1 MLSGLRRTQMKEHLR
16 EYFKLLKFAKGQKF
30 WLFLAIVCMGI
41 TTLFEGISLGLIIPV
56 SDRVLTNKKIVIPGE
71 LPDFLSNVID
81 KLNSIEPVLFLKIIV
96 IFIPLIFLIKGIF
109 TFLQNYF
116 MNIVGQQVIY
126 EVRNRLFDKFHQLS
140 MNFYARKRMG
150 ELMSRITNDVGTITN
165 AISYALKDLLF
176 ESMKVT
182 VFAIL
187 AFYIGFKISWK
198 LPLVSFVLFPL
209 IMFPVIRLGKRIKKF
224 TKTMQ
229 EKMADLNSLMADT
242 IGGMYIVKA
251 FSRQNHEMR
260 RFRNINYG
268 YYKFTLKAIK
278 REITI
283 SPLTEFTATIGVVF
297 VLWVVGNEVISG
309 RVSFGI
315 FGAFMAYLMSM
326 VRPFKKLSN
335 VYAINQRAL
344 AASARIYEILEET
357 PQIEEKTDA
366 EDIKGIRNS
375 IEFKNVWFRYSTDD
389 DNVLKNINLKV
400 KKGDVVALVGPSG
413 AGKTTLVNLLPRF
426 YDPGAG
432 VVKID
437 QKDIKGFKI
446 EPLRRLISIVSQ
458 QTVLFHSSVGENIAY
473 GKEGATKKEIS
484 EAAKKA
490 HAYEFI
496 EKFPYKFNTIVGD
509 RGVKLSGGQ
518 KQRISIARAVLKNAP
533 ILILDEATSQLDSVS
548 EKFIKEALAVL
559 MKGKTTFVIAHR
571 LSTVEE
577 ADLIVVLDNGEII
590 ETGTHK
596 SLIASDTAYK
606 KLYQLQFNI

>member
-1 MLSGLRRTQMKEHLR
+1 
-16 EYFKLLKFAKGQKF
+16 
-30 WLFLAIVCMGI
+30 
-41 TTLFEGISLGLIIPV
+41 
-56 SDRVLTNKKIVIPGE
+56 
-71 LPDFLSNVID
+71 
-81 KLNSIEPVLFLKIIV
+81 
-96 IFIPLIFLIKGIF
+96 
-109 TFLQNYF
+109 
-116 MNIVGQQVIY
+116 
-126 EVRNRLFDKFHQLS
+126 
-140 MNFYARKRMG
+140 
-150 ELMSRITNDVGTITN
+150 
-165 AISYALKDLLF
+165 
-176 ESMKVT
+176 MKVT

-209 IMFPVIRLGKRIKKF
+209 IMFPVVRLGKRIKKF

-357 PQIEEKTDA
+357 PQIEEKKDA
-366 EDIKGIRNS
+366 EDIRGIRNS

-389 DNVLKNINLKV
+389 ENVLKNINLKV

-426 YDPGAG
+426 YDPETG
-432 VVKID
+432 VVKIG
-437 QKDIKGFKI
+437 QKDIKDFKI
-446 EPLRRLISIVSQ
+446 ESLRRLISIVSQ

-473 GKEGATKKEIS
+473 GKEGATKGEIT

-496 EKFPYKFNTIVGD
+496 EKFPYKFDTIVGD

>member
-1 MLSGLRRTQMKEHLR
+1 MKEHFK

-41 TTLFEGISLGLIIPV
+41 TTLFEGVSLGLIIPV

-71 LPDFLSNVID
+71 LPDFLSNFID

-96 IFIPLIFLIKGIF
+96 ISIPLIFLIKGIF

-116 MNIVGQQVIY
+116 MNIVGQGVIY

-176 ESMKVT
+176 ESMKVV
-182 VFAIL
+182 VFAVL

-198 LPLVSFVLFPL
+198 LPLVAFVLFPL

-260 RFRNINYG
+260 RFRDINYG

-326 VRPFKKLSN
+326 IRPFKKLSN
-335 VYAINQRAL
+335 VYAINQKAL

-357 PQIEEKTDA
+357 PQIEEKKGA
-366 EDIKGIRNS
+366 EEIKEIKNS
-375 IEFKNVWFRYSTDD
+375 IEFKNVWFRYSPDD
-389 DNVLKNINLKV
+389 ENVLKNINLKI

-426 YDPGAG
+426 YDPEKG

-437 QKDIKGFKI
+437 QKDIKDFKI

-473 GKEGATKKEIS
+473 GKEGASKEEIA

-496 EKFPYKFNTIVGD
+496 EKFPYKFDTIVGD

-518 KQRISIARAVLKNAP
+518 KQRISIARAILKNAP

-548 EKFIKEALAVL
+548 EKFIKEALALL
-559 MKGKTTFVIAHR
+559 MRGKTTFVIAHR

-577 ADLIVVLDNGEII
+577 ADLIVVLDNGEIV

-606 KLYQLQFNI
+606 RLYQLQFNI

>member
-1 MLSGLRRTQMKEHLR
+1 MKNYLK
-16 EYFKLLKFAKGQKF
+16 EYFKLVKFAKGQKI
-30 WLFLAIVCMGI
+30 WLLLAIICMGI
-41 TTLFEGISLGLIIPV
+41 TTLFEGVSLGMIIPI
-56 SDRVLTNKKIVIPGE
+56 SDRVLTNKEIVIPGQ
-71 LPDFLSNVID
+71 LPDFLQGFID
-81 KLNSIEPVLFLKIIV
+81 KLNSIEPVMFLKIVV

-116 MNIVGQQVIY
+116 MNIVGQRVIY
-126 EVRNRLFDKFHQLS
+126 EVRNQLFDKFHQLS

-150 ELMSRITNDVGTITN
+150 ELMSRITNDVSIITN

-176 ESMKVT
+176 ESMKVV
-182 VFAIL
+182 VFAVL

-198 LPLVSFVLFPL
+198 LPFVAFILFPM
-209 IMFPVIRLGKRIKKF
+209 IMLPVIQLGKRIKKF

-251 FSRQNHEMR
+251 FSRQNHER
-260 RFRNINYG
+260 KRFESINYG
-268 YYKFTLKAIK
+268 YYKYNIKAIK
-278 REITI
+278 REIVI

-326 VRPFKKLSN
+326 IRPIKKLSN
-335 VYAINQRAL
+335 VYAINQKAL
-344 AASARIYEILEET
+344 AASSRIYEILEET
-357 PQIEEKTDA
+357 PQIEERKNP
-366 EDIKGIRNS
+366 EDIKEIKDS
-375 IEFKNVWFRYSTDD
+375 IEFKDVQFRYSPDD
-389 DNVLKNINLKV
+389 DLVLRDINLEV
-400 KKGDVVALVGPSG
+400 KKGEVVALVGPSG

-426 YDPGAG
+426 YDPEKGM
-432 VVKID
+432 VKID
-437 QKDIKGFKI
+437 QKDIKDLKI
-446 EPLRRLISIVSQ
+446 ESLRRLISIVSQ
-458 QTVLFHSSVGENIAY
+458 QTVLFHSTVGENIAY
-473 GKEGATKKEIS
+473 GKEGATFEQVK

-496 EKFPYKFNTIVGD
+496 EQFPKKFDTIIGD
-509 RGVKLSGGQ
+509 RGIKLSGGQ
-518 KQRISIARAVLKNAP
+518 KQRISIARAILKDAP
-533 ILILDEATSQLDSVS
+533 ILILDEATSQLDSIS
-548 EKFIKEALAVL
+548 EKFIKEALSLL

-577 ADLIVVLDNGEII
+577 ADLIVVLDKGKII

-596 SLIASDTAYK
+596 SLIAGDTAYRR
-606 KLYQLQFNI
+606 LYELQFNI

>member
-1 MLSGLRRTQMKEHLR
+1 
-16 EYFKLLKFAKGQKF
+16 
-30 WLFLAIVCMGI
+30 
-41 TTLFEGISLGLIIPV
+41 
-56 SDRVLTNKKIVIPGE
+56 LTNKKIVIPGE

-209 IMFPVIRLGKRIKKF
+209 IMFPVVRLGKRIKKF

-357 PQIEEKTDA
+357 PQIEEKKDA
-366 EDIKGIRNS
+366 EGIKGIRNS
-375 IEFKNVWFRYSTDD
+375 IEFKNIWFRYSTDD
-389 DNVLKNINLKV
+389 ENVLKNINLKV

-426 YDPGAG
+426 YDPDTG

-437 QKDIKGFKI
+437 QKDIKDFKI

-473 GKEGATKKEIS
+473 GKEGATKEEIA

-496 EKFPYKFNTIVGD
+496 EKFPYKFDTIVGD

>member
-1 MLSGLRRTQMKEHLR
+1 
-16 EYFKLLKFAKGQKF
+16 
-30 WLFLAIVCMGI
+30 
-41 TTLFEGISLGLIIPV
+41 
-56 SDRVLTNKKIVIPGE
+56 
-71 LPDFLSNVID
+71 
-81 KLNSIEPVLFLKIIV
+81 
-96 IFIPLIFLIKGIF
+96 
-109 TFLQNYF
+109 
-116 MNIVGQQVIY
+116 
-126 EVRNRLFDKFHQLS
+126 
-140 MNFYARKRMG
+140 
-150 ELMSRITNDVGTITN
+150 
-165 AISYALKDLLF
+165 
-176 ESMKVT
+176 MKVT

>member
-1 MLSGLRRTQMKEHLR
+1 MKNYLR
-16 EYFKLLKFAKGQKF
+16 EYFKLLKFAKGQKI
-30 WLFLAIVCMGI
+30 WLLLAIICMAI
-41 TTLFEGISLGLIIPV
+41 TTLFEGISLGMIIPI
-56 SDRVLTNKKIVIPGE
+56 SDRVLTNKKIVIPGQ
-71 LPDFLSNVID
+71 LPNFLQSFID
-81 KLNSIEPVLFLKIIV
+81 KLNSIEPVMFLKLIV

-116 MNIVGQQVIY
+116 MNIVGQRVIY
-126 EVRNRLFDKFHQLS
+126 EVRNQLFDKFHQLS

-165 AISYALKDLLF
+165 AISYALKDFLF
-176 ESMKVT
+176 ESMKVV

-198 LPLVSFVLFPL
+198 LPFVAFILFPV
-209 IMFPVIRLGKRIKKF
+209 IMFPVIKLGKRIKKF

-251 FSRQNHEMR
+251 FSRQNHERR

-268 YYKFTLKAIK
+268 YYKYNIKAIK

-335 VYAINQRAL
+335 VYAINQKAL
-344 AASARIYEILEET
+344 AASSRIYEILEET
-357 PQIEEKTDA
+357 PQIKERKNS
-366 EDIKGIRNS
+366 EDIKEIKDS
-375 IEFKNVWFRYSTDD
+375 IEFKDVQFRYSPDD
-389 DNVLKNINLKV
+389 DLVLRDINLKV
-400 KKGDVVALVGPSG
+400 KKGEVIALVGPSG

-426 YDPGAG
+426 YDPEKGM
-432 VVKID
+432 VKIE
-437 QKDIKGFKI
+437 QRDIKDLKI

-458 QTVLFHSSVGENIAY
+458 QTVLFHSTVEENIAY
-473 GKEGATKKEIS
+473 GKEGATFEQVK

-496 EKFPYKFNTIVGD
+496 EQFPKKFDTVIGD
-509 RGVKLSGGQ
+509 RGIKLSGGQ
-518 KQRISIARAVLKNAP
+518 KQRISIARAILKDAP
-533 ILILDEATSQLDSVS
+533 ILILDEATSQLDSIS
-548 EKFIKEALAVL
+548 EKFIKEALSLL

-577 ADLIVVLDNGEII
+577 ADLIVVLDKGKII

-596 SLIASDTAYK
+596 SLIAGDTAYK
-606 KLYQLQFNI
+606 RLYELQFNI

>member
-1 MLSGLRRTQMKEHLR
+1 MLSGLRRTQMKEYLK

-209 IMFPVIRLGKRIKKF
+209 IMFPVVRLGKRIKKF

-357 PQIEEKTDA
+357 PQIEEKKDA
-366 EDIKGIRNS
+366 EGIKGIRNS
-375 IEFKNVWFRYSTDD
+375 IEFKNIWFRYSTDD
-389 DNVLKNINLKV
+389 ENVLKNINLKV
-400 KKGDVVALVGPSG
+400 KKGDVVALVGSSG

-426 YDPGAG
+426 YDPDTG

-437 QKDIKGFKI
+437 QKDIKDFKI

-473 GKEGATKKEIS
+473 GKEGATKEEIA

-496 EKFPYKFNTIVGD
+496 EKFPYKFDTIVGD

>member
-1 MLSGLRRTQMKEHLR
+1 MKNYLK
-16 EYFKLLKFAKGQKF
+16 EYFKLLKFAKGQKI

-209 IMFPVIRLGKRIKKF
+209 IMFPVVRLGKRIKKF

-357 PQIEEKTDA
+357 PQIEEKKDA
-366 EDIKGIRNS
+366 EDIRGIRNS
-375 IEFKNVWFRYSTDD
+375 IEFKNIWFRYSTDD
-389 DNVLKNINLKV
+389 ENVLKNINLKV

-426 YDPGAG
+426 YDPETG
-432 VVKID
+432 VVKIG
-437 QKDIKGFKI
+437 QKDIKDFKI
-446 EPLRRLISIVSQ
+446 ESLRRLISIVSQ

-473 GKEGATKKEIS
+473 GKEGATKGEIT

-496 EKFPYKFNTIVGD
+496 EKFPYKFDTIVGD

>member
-1 MLSGLRRTQMKEHLR
+1 MKEYLK

-209 IMFPVIRLGKRIKKF
+209 IMFPVVRLGKRIKKF

-357 PQIEEKTDA
+357 PQIEEKKDA
-366 EDIKGIRNS
+366 EGIKGIRNS
-375 IEFKNVWFRYSTDD
+375 IEFKNIWFRYSTDD
-389 DNVLKNINLKV
+389 ENVLKNINLKV

-426 YDPGAG
+426 YDPDTG

-437 QKDIKGFKI
+437 QKDIKDFKI

-473 GKEGATKKEIS
+473 GKEGATKEEIA

-496 EKFPYKFNTIVGD
+496 EKFPYKFDTIVGD

>member
-1 MLSGLRRTQMKEHLR
+1 MKNYLR

-389 DNVLKNINLKV
+389 ENVLKNINLKV

>member
-1 MLSGLRRTQMKEHLR
+1 MKNYLK

-209 IMFPVIRLGKRIKKF
+209 IMFPVVRLGKRIKKF

-357 PQIEEKTDA
+357 PQIEEKKDA
-366 EDIKGIRNS
+366 EGIKGIRNS
-375 IEFKNVWFRYSTDD
+375 IEFKNIWFRYSTDD
-389 DNVLKNINLKV
+389 ENVLKNINLKV

-426 YDPGAG
+426 YDPDTG

-437 QKDIKGFKI
+437 QKDIKDFKI

-473 GKEGATKKEIS
+473 GKEGATKEEIA

-496 EKFPYKFNTIVGD
+496 EKFPYKFDTIVGD

>member
-1 MLSGLRRTQMKEHLR
+1 MLSGLRRTQMKEYLK

-209 IMFPVIRLGKRIKKF
+209 IMFPVVRLGKRIKKF

-357 PQIEEKTDA
+357 PQIEEKKDA
-366 EDIKGIRNS
+366 EGIKGIRNS
-375 IEFKNVWFRYSTDD
+375 IEFKNIWFRYSTDD
-389 DNVLKNINLKV
+389 ENVLKNINLKV

-426 YDPGAG
+426 YDPDTG

-437 QKDIKGFKI
+437 QKDIKDFKI

-473 GKEGATKKEIS
+473 GKEGATKAEIA

-496 EKFPYKFNTIVGD
+496 EKFPYKFDTIVGD

>member
-1 MLSGLRRTQMKEHLR
+1 MKEYLK

-357 PQIEEKTDA
+357 PQIEEKKDA
-366 EDIKGIRNS
+366 EGIKGIRNS
-375 IEFKNVWFRYSTDD
+375 IEFKNIWFRYSTDD
-389 DNVLKNINLKV
+389 ENVLKNINLKV

-426 YDPGAG
+426 YDPDTG

-437 QKDIKGFKI
+437 QKDIKDFKI

-473 GKEGATKKEIS
+473 GKEGATKAEIA

-496 EKFPYKFNTIVGD
+496 EKFPYKFDTIVGD

>member
-1 MLSGLRRTQMKEHLR
+1 MKNYLK
-16 EYFKLLKFAKGQKF
+16 EYFKLLKFAKGQKI
-30 WLFLAIVCMGI
+30 WLLLAIICMGI
-41 TTLFEGISLGLIIPV
+41 TTLFEGVSLGMIIPI
-56 SDRVLTNKKIVIPGE
+56 SDRVLTNKEIVIPGE
-71 LPDFLSNVID
+71 LPDFLQSLID
-81 KLNSIEPVLFLKIIV
+81 KLNSIEPVMFLKLIV
-96 IFIPLIFLIKGIF
+96 IFIPVIFLIKGIF

-116 MNIVGQQVIY
+116 MNIVGQRVIY
-126 EVRNRLFDKFHQLS
+126 EVRNQLFDKFHQLS

-150 ELMSRITNDVGTITN
+150 ELMSRITNDVSTITN

-176 ESMKVT
+176 ESMKVV

-198 LPLVSFVLFPL
+198 LPFVAFILFPV
-209 IMFPVIRLGKRIKKF
+209 IMFPVIKLGKRIKKF
-224 TKTMQ
+224 TRTMQ

-251 FSRQNHEMR
+251 FSRQNHEKR
-260 RFRNINYG
+260 RFENINYDF
-268 YYKFTLKAIK
+268 YKYNIKAIK

-335 VYAINQRAL
+335 VYAINQKAL
-344 AASARIYEILEET
+344 AASSRIYEILEET
-357 PQIEEKTDA
+357 PQIEERKNP
-366 EDIKGIRNS
+366 EDIKEIKDS
-375 IEFKNVWFRYSTDD
+375 IEFKDVQFRYSSDD
-389 DNVLKNINLKV
+389 DLVLGNINLGV
-400 KKGDVVALVGPSG
+400 KKGEVIALVGPSG

-426 YDPGAG
+426 YDPEKGM
-432 VVKID
+432 VKID
-437 QKDIKGFKI
+437 QKDIKDLKI

-458 QTVLFHSSVGENIAY
+458 QTVLFHSTVEENIAY
-473 GKEGATKKEIS
+473 GKEGATFEQVK

-496 EKFPYKFNTIVGD
+496 EQFPKKFNTVIGD
-509 RGVKLSGGQ
+509 RGIKLSGGQ
-518 KQRISIARAVLKNAP
+518 KQRISIARAILKDAP
-533 ILILDEATSQLDSVS
+533 ILILDEATSQLDSIS
-548 EKFIKEALAVL
+548 EKFIKEALSLL

-577 ADLIVVLDNGEII
+577 ADLIVVLDKGRII

-596 SLIASDTAYK
+596 SLITGDTAYK
-606 KLYQLQFNI
+606 RLYELQFNI

>member
-1 MLSGLRRTQMKEHLR
+1 MLSGLRRTQMKEYLK

-209 IMFPVIRLGKRIKKF
+209 IMFPVVRLGKRIKKF

-357 PQIEEKTDA
+357 PQIEEKKDA
-366 EDIKGIRNS
+366 EGIKGIRNS
-375 IEFKNVWFRYSTDD
+375 IEFKNIWFRYSTDD
-389 DNVLKNINLKV
+389 ENVLKNINLKV

-426 YDPGAG
+426 YDPDTG

-437 QKDIKGFKI
+437 QKDIKDFKI

-473 GKEGATKKEIS
+473 GKEGATKEEIA

-496 EKFPYKFNTIVGD
+496 EKFPYKFDTIVGD

>member
-1 MLSGLRRTQMKEHLR
+1 MKNYLK
-16 EYFKLLKFAKGQKF
+16 EYFKLLKFAKGQKI
-30 WLFLAIVCMGI
+30 WLLLAIICMGI
-41 TTLFEGISLGLIIPV
+41 TTLFEGVSLGMIIPI

-71 LPDFLSNVID
+71 LPDFLQGFID
-81 KLNSIEPVLFLKIIV
+81 KLNSIEPVMFLKLIV

-116 MNIVGQQVIY
+116 MNIVGQRVIY
-126 EVRNRLFDKFHQLS
+126 EVRNQLFDKFHQLS

-150 ELMSRITNDVGTITN
+150 ELMSRITNDVATITN

-176 ESMKVT
+176 ESMKVV
-182 VFAIL
+182 VFAVL

-198 LPLVSFVLFPL
+198 LPFVAFILFPV
-209 IMFPVIRLGKRIKKF
+209 IMFPVIKLGKRIKKF

-251 FSRQNHEMR
+251 FSRQNHER
-260 RFRNINYG
+260 NRFESINYDF
-268 YYKFTLKAIK
+268 YKYNIKAIK

-335 VYAINQRAL
+335 VYAINQKAL
-344 AASARIYEILEET
+344 AASSRIYEILEET
-357 PQIEEKTDA
+357 PQIEERKNP
-366 EDIKGIRNS
+366 EDIKEIKDS
-375 IEFKNVWFRYSTDD
+375 IEFKDVQFRYSSDD
-389 DNVLKNINLKV
+389 DLVLKDINLGV
-400 KKGDVVALVGPSG
+400 KKGEVIALVGPSG

-426 YDPGAG
+426 YDPEKGM
-432 VVKID
+432 VEID
-437 QKDIKGFKI
+437 QKDIKDLKI

-458 QTVLFHSSVGENIAY
+458 QTVLFHSTVEENIAY
-473 GKEGATKKEIS
+473 GKEGATFEQVK

-496 EKFPYKFNTIVGD
+496 EQFPKKFDTVIGD
-509 RGVKLSGGQ
+509 RGIKLSGGQ
-518 KQRISIARAVLKNAP
+518 KQRISIARAILKDAP
-533 ILILDEATSQLDSVS
+533 ILILDEATSQLDSIS
-548 EKFIKEALAVL
+548 EKFIKEALSLL

-577 ADLIVVLDNGEII
+577 ADLIVVLDKGRII

-596 SLIASDTAYK
+596 SLITGDTAYK
-606 KLYQLQFNI
+606 RLYELQFNI

>member
-1 MLSGLRRTQMKEHLR
+1 MKGHLK
-16 EYFKLLKFAKGQKF
+16 EYFKLLQFAKGQRF

-41 TTLFEGISLGLIIPV
+41 TTLFEGVSLGLIIPV

-71 LPDFLSNVID
+71 LPDFLSNFID
-81 KLNSIEPVLFLKIIV
+81 KLNAIEPVMFLKLIV
-96 IFIPLIFLIKGIF
+96 VFIPLIFLIKGIF

-140 MNFYARKRMG
+140 MNFYAKKRMG
-150 ELMSRITNDVGTITN
+150 ELMSRITNDVAIITN

-176 ESMKVT
+176 ESMKVFI
-182 VFAIL
+182 FAIL

-198 LPLVSFVLFPL
+198 LPLVAFILFPL

-251 FSRQNHEMR
+251 FSRQNHERR

-268 YYKFTLKAIK
+268 YYKYNLKAIK

-326 VRPFKKLSN
+326 IRPLKKLSN
-335 VYAINQRAL
+335 VYAINQKAL
-344 AASARIYEILEET
+344 AASARIYDILEET
-357 PQIEEKTDA
+357 PQIEERKNP
-366 EDIKGIRNS
+366 EDIKEIKDS
-375 IEFKNVWFRYSTDD
+375 IEFKDVQFRYSPDD
-389 DNVLKNINLKV
+389 DLVLEDINLKV
-400 KKGDVVALVGPSG
+400 KKGEVVALVGPSG

-426 YDPGAG
+426 YDPQKG

-437 QKDIKGFKI
+437 QRDIKAVKI
-446 EPLRRLISIVSQ
+446 ESLRELISIVSQ
-458 QTVLFHSSVGENIAY
+458 QTVLFHSTVGENIAY
-473 GKEGATKKEIS
+473 GKEGATFEQVK

-496 EKFPYKFNTIVGD
+496 EQFPKKFDTVIGD

-518 KQRISIARAVLKNAP
+518 KQRISIARAILKDAP
-533 ILILDEATSQLDSVS
+533 ILILDEATSQLDSIS
-548 EKFIKEALAVL
+548 EKFIKEALTIL
-559 MKGKTTFVIAHR
+559 MRGKTTFVIAHR

-577 ADLIVVLDNGEII
+577 ADLIVVLDKGKIK

-596 SLIASDTAYK
+596 SLIAGDTAYK
-606 KLYQLQFNI
+606 RLYELQFNI